1 VHVTRRLGTRI
12 ALVFALAAGS
22 AGPAAGDPPAGETSL
37 LRTDVAAVQ
46 PADLVALLAPERGTR
61 INPQAPPTIQLPVLF
76 EFGTVDLLPDS
87 VAWLEKVS
95 TALASP
101 DLQPFRFRVEGHTD
115 SWGEPGS
122 NERLSIARAEAVK
135 AFVVAR
141 GIAPARI
148 ETVGRG
154 ESDPI
159 DSNETPE
166 GRQHNR
172 RVEFA
177 NLGPR

>member
-1 VHVTRRLGTRI
+1 VDVTRRRSVRLALILALG
-12 ALVFALAAGS
+12 L

-37 LRTDVAAVQ
+37 LRTDVNAVQ

-61 INPQAPPTIQLPVLF
+61 INPQAPPTIQIPVLF
-76 EFGTVDLLPDS
+76 EFGSVDLLPDS

-95 TALASP
+95 AALASP
-101 DLQPFRFRVEGHTD
+101 DLEPFRFRVEGHTD
-115 SWGEPGS
+115 SWGEPTA
-122 NERLSIARAEAVK
+122 NQRLSIARAEAVK

-141 GIAPARI
+141 GIASGRI

-159 DSNETPE
+159 DSNGTPE
-166 GRQHNR
+166 GRQNNR

-177 NLGPR
+177 NLGSR

>member
-1 VHVTRRLGTRI
+1 VFG
-12 ALVFALAAGS
+12 LVLAFGLAV
-22 AGPAAGDPPAGETSL
+22 PAAGDPPTGEASL
-37 LRTDVAAVQ
+37 LRTQVEAVQ

-61 INPQAPPTIQLPVLF
+61 VNPQAPPTIQLPVLF
-76 EFGTVDLLPDS
+76 EFGTVTLLPDS

-95 TALASP
+95 AALASP
-101 DLQPFRFRVEGHTD
+101 DLEPFRFRVEGHTD
-115 SWGEPGS
+115 SWGEPTA
-122 NERLSIARAEAVK
+122 NERLSVARAEAVK
-135 AFVVAR
+135 AFVVGR
-141 GIAPARI
+141 GVAAGRI

-166 GRQHNR
+166 GRQNNR